1 MFEKEKELN
10 KLYCDIVIQS
20 ADISYEITGWN
31 LNGKMETELLRF
43 ENITIDREQKI
54 IRLVFNYNDFIKY
67 DISIISL
74 KKGYEIKYR
83 KKEKFREYKIFNT
96 YIERE
101 KIQDIMYWLAL
112 KNQIESELYKTI
124 KNEVE
129 NEKGL

>member
-20 ADISYEITGWN
+20 ADISYELTGWN

>member
-20 ADISYEITGWN
+20 ADISYELTGWN

-83 KKEKFREYKIFNT
+83 KKEMFREYKIFNT

>member
-20 ADISYEITGWN
+20 ADISYELTGWN

-129 NEKGL
+129 NEKGF

>member
-20 ADISYEITGWN
+20 ADISYELTGWS

-43 ENITIDREQKI
+43 ENITIDREFKT

-129 NEKGL
+129 NEKGF

>member
-20 ADISYEITGWN
+20 ADISYELTGWN

-112 KNQIESELYKTI
+112 K
-124 KNEVE
+124 
-129 NEKGL
+129 